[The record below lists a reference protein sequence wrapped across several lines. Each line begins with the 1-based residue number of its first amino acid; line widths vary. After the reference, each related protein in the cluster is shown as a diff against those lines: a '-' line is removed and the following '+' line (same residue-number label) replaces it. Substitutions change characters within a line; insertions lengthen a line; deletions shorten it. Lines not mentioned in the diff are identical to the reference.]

1 MTTETA
7 NLMETLAAGGAEVA
21 LCASNPLSTQDDVA
35 AALCEQSGIA
45 TFAVKGEDTET
56 FFRHINEV
64 LDTHPHI
71 TMDDG
76 ADMVSV
82 LHKERPEQIAEII
95 GGTEE
100 TTTGVIRLRAMAV
113 DGALKY
119 PIVRST
125 MRTRSTCST
134 TGSGPDSRRSTRSCG
149 PRTACWPGGRS
160 SCAGTGCAGE
170 ALPRVPA
177 GMGAHVIVTEVDPHE
192 RARGRDG
199 GLRVMPIREAAR
211 VGDIFVTVTG
221 DTSVIRGEHMELM
234 KDGAIMANS
243 GHFDV
248 EIDKTALAGLAVRT
262 RRIREFVDEY
272 TMADGRRLHLLG
284 EGRLVNLSAAEGHPA
299 AVMDMSFANQALAV
313 EWVVKHQAELGP
325 EVYPVPVDIDKEV
338 ARLKLARDGRG
349 DRHADG
355 GAGFLSAL
363 LAAGHLSGPIE
374 VNDTRER
381 VSIRAQFRTVP
392 RDGEGR
398 VRPSGSRSEPA
409 SGADRRGPR
418 ARVLGARRGPHRAG
432 SGHARRG
439 PQPRPVRPVRVRD
452 HRALGGVVRTGVR
465 CRDRRRSGERPAREA
480 VRRAVAACHRS
491 SGNLSVEQDRARGE
505 RDEGSRGPT
514 RMWRGFDPG
523 QLHDDASRV
532 VAGAPKRRRIV
543 ADDLETEFD
552 DESGRAR
559 VTAYPVMRKQSRL
572 RIDVRGL
579 TAPIELGLP

>member
-1 MTTETA
+1 VLALIRERFEKERPLAGVRIGACLHVTTETA

-82 LHKERPEQIAEII
+82 LHKERPDQIAEII

-119 PIVRST
+119 AIVSVNDADTKHLFDNRFGTGQSTIDAIMRST
-125 MRTRSTCST
+125 NRLLAGRTIVVCGYGMCGR
-134 TGSGPDSRRSTRSCG
+134 GVASRAS
-149 PRTACWPGGRS
+149 
-160 SCAGTGCAGE
+160 
-170 ALPRVPA
+170 
-177 GMGAHVIVTEVDPHE
+177 GMGAHVIVTEVDPTNALE
-192 RARGRDG
+192 AVMEGY
-199 GLRVMPIREAAR
+199 RVMPIREAAR

-248 EIDKTALAGLAVRT
+248 EIDKGALAGLAVRT

-299 AVMDMSFANQALAV
+299 AVMDMSFANQALAA
-313 EWVVKHQAELGP
+313 EWVVKHQSELGP
-325 EVYPVPVDIDKEV
+325 QVYPVPVDIDKEV
-338 ARLKLARDGRG
+338 ARLKL
-349 DRHADG
+349 HAMG
-355 GAGFLSAL
+355 VE
-363 LAAGHLSGPIE
+363 I
-374 VNDTRER
+374 DTLT
-381 VSIRAQFRTVP
+381 A
-392 RDGEGR
+392 
-398 VRPSGSRSEPA
+398 
-409 SGADRRGPR
+409 
-418 ARVLGARRGPHRAG
+418 
-432 SGHARRG
+432 
-439 PQPRPVRPVRVRD
+439 
-452 HRALGGVVRTGVR
+452 
-465 CRDRRRSGERPAREA
+465 
-480 VRRAVAACHRS
+480 
-491 SGNLSVEQDRARGE
+491 EQD
-505 RDEGSRGPT
+505 SY
-514 RMWRGFDPG
+514 
-523 QLHDDASRV
+523 LHSWQQ
-532 VAGAPKRRRIV
+532 G
-543 ADDLETEFD
+543 T
-552 DESGRAR
+552 
-559 VTAYPVMRKQSRL
+559 
-572 RIDVRGL
+572 
-579 TAPIELGLP
+579 